1 MYVIKG
7 IVLLI
12 MQHSMQVE
20 GTVVN
25 YKTVYES
32 KRKLAEVSF
41 LFLWFI
47 WRHSPY
53 LRLCTSDGKW
63 RRVWSVGG
71 IIIET
76 GKQSYQEKNL
86 FPVTLCPPQIPHG
99 LIWDR
104 DRTSTVGKP
113 ISRNGGWKFGSYRSE
128 NTCVSGEVVNRLMVM
143 IVRIVFFFNGSTAPW
158 GPTPPHFSR
167 LHDHTL

>member
-47 WRHSPY
+47 
-53 LRLCTSDGKW
+53 
-63 RRVWSVGG
+63 
-71 IIIET
+71 
-76 GKQSYQEKNL
+76 
-86 FPVTLCPPQIPHG
+86 
-99 LIWDR
+99 
-104 DRTSTVGKP
+104 
-113 ISRNGGWKFGSYRSE
+113 
-128 NTCVSGEVVNRLMVM
+128 
-143 IVRIVFFFNGSTAPW
+143 
-158 GPTPPHFSR
+158 
-167 LHDHTL
+167 